1 MDMTELKTGIKIL
14 LGKELSP
21 EDLNALKQI
30 IVRQETVALAE
41 SKTADGKVLSYE
53 GELVQG
59 TAVNLVTEAGS
70 EPAPDGEYMLE
81 DGATKVVIAAGVV
94 TSVEKAGEMPEVP
107 AVMPEMVQQMETK
120 FASQVK
126 SIEDSYSAKFAA
138 QKSELEKLQG
148 EIKLMATTF
157 AKLIETPIEVVKMS
171 ETKQKT
177 WEEMTPKERY
187 DLAHPIE

>member
-94 TSVEKAGEMPEVP
+94 TSVEKAQEMPATP
-107 AVMPEMVQQMETK
+107 AMPELVQQMETK

-157 AKLIETPIEVVKMS
+157 AKLIETPIEVVELSK
-171 ETKQKT
+171 TKQKT

-187 DLAHPIE
+187 DLTHPIE

>member
-70 EPAPDGEYMLE
+70 EPAPDGDYMLE

-94 TSVEKAGEMPEVP
+94 TSVEKAQEMPATP
-107 AVMPEMVQQMETK
+107 AMPELVQQMETK

-157 AKLIETPIEVVKMS
+157 AKLIETPIEVVELSK
-171 ETKQKT
+171 TKQKT

>member
-94 TSVEKAGEMPEVP
+94 TSVEKAQEMPATP
-107 AVMPEMVQQMETK
+107 AMPELVQQMETK

-157 AKLIETPIEVVKMS
+157 AKLIETPIEVVELSK
-171 ETKQKT
+171 TKQKT